1 MILPQI
7 INIRIILILSLF
19 SLDARLNITVAPGN
33 QLNGE
38 GLTKKEEAEKETAF
52 NDVRFN
58 FSDEDHIYDDPC
70 DMVQTTAAA
79 SKNQATPLDAP
90 PSYDSTVRH
99 CFPSGEFPSESA
111 YSYAQLNKDEMPKLQ
126 YSNIG
131 SSCTVPNSYETTPS
145 SNVSRT
151 HPNTSDAC
159 SASVSESD
167 NYTEIQVPRAGQT
180 GSYQPLV
187 QPQRRFNEQMMSRE
201 YQNVQPAVN
210 DCPTATKQSESGT
223 ATRQKQNEYA
233 IPRTRTENGPQLIP
247 HGYQA
252 PRNQNGYDSPQNH
265 QHNSSKV
272 TRRLDT
278 EERDEYVRMSSA
290 SHT

>member
-1 MILPQI
+1 M
-7 INIRIILILSLF
+7 
-19 SLDARLNITVAPGN
+19 NITVAPGN

-38 GLTKKEEAEKETAF
+38 GFTKKEEAEKETAF
-52 NDVRFN
+52 NDVRFT

-70 DMVQTTAAA
+70 DMVQTTAA

-90 PSYDSTVRH
+90 PSYDSTVR
-99 CFPSGEFPSESA
+99 
-111 YSYAQLNKDEMPKLQ
+111 Q

-145 SNVSRT
+145 SNVTRT

-159 SASVSESD
+159 SASASESN

-180 GSYQPLV
+180 GSYQPLM
-187 QPQRRFNEQMMSRE
+187 QPQRKFNEQMMSRE
-201 YQNVQPAVN
+201 YQKAQPEVN

-223 ATRQKQNEYA
+223 VTRQKQNEYA

-265 QHNSSKV
+265 QHNSSEV

-278 EERDEYVRMSSA
+278 EEHDEYVRMSSA